1 MQAFH
6 IGRIVESNM
15 HYLKN
20 VLFRIELFAN
30 NFRKSCLNNI
40 EKNVEGGEVIFLISF
55 DCHGLKKRKIRLKI
69 HQFYYQS
76 LNKPRISLTTNF

>member
-40 EKNVEGGEVIFLISF
+40 EKNVGGGEIFLISF
-55 DCHGLKKRKIRLKI
+55 DCHGLKKKE
-69 HQFYYQS
+69 
-76 LNKPRISLTTNF
+76 